1 VTRFLVRRLTQAI
14 IVVAGVV
21 IVTFAVGR
29 LVPGDPAVTYA
40 GPRASRAQLE
50 ATRRALGLDRS
61 WPAQLFE
68 YVKGVLTGDW
78 GTALHTHRPVLDDLA
93 TAVPA
98 SLELVLAALVIGV
111 LVGLP
116 LGIASARSRGRL
128 LDVAIRL
135 LSMVSVSMPIFWLG
149 LILQHVFFQRLGWL
163 PVAGEFD
170 VRLDFSS
177 PLDVRTHFTIL
188 DALISGNWPV
198 FRSSL
203 SHVVL
208 PALTVAAY
216 PAGAIAQM
224 TRASLL
230 ETVVEDHVRMARA
243 LGFGE
248 RAIFGRLALRP
259 ALNPVIAL
267 VALVFAYS
275 LANTFL
281 VESIYNW
288 PGLGSYAVA
297 AIQTLDT
304 PAILGVTLFVALAY
318 VVANLLVDI
327 VQSLVDPRVRG
338 VRS

>member
-1 VTRFLVRRLTQAI
+1 MRRS
-14 IVVAGVV
+14 
-21 IVTFAVGR
+21 
-29 LVPGDPAVTYA
+29 
-40 GPRASRAQLE
+40 RASSASTVAWPVQLVDY
-50 ATRRALGLDRS
+50 AR
-61 WPAQLFE
+61 
-68 YVKGVLTGDW
+68 GVATGDW

-98 SLELVLAALVIGV
+98 SLELVMAALMLGIA
-111 LVGLP
+111 VGLP
-116 LGIASARSRGRL
+116 LGIAAARHRGRWP
-128 LDVAIRL
+128 DAVIRV
-135 LSMVSVSMPIFWLG
+135 LSMLCVSMPVFWLA
-149 LILQHVFFQRLGWL
+149 LILQHLFFQRLGWL
-163 PVAGEFD
+163 PVAGEYD
-170 VRLDFSS
+170 ARLDFSS

-188 DALISGNWPV
+188 DALISGNWAV
-198 FRSSL
+198 FHSSL
-203 SHVVL
+203 THIVL

-243 LGFGE
+243 LGFSE

-259 ALNPVIAL
+259 AVNPVIAL
-267 VALVFAYS
+267 IALVFAYS

-297 AIQTLDT
+297 AIQSLDT

-318 VVANLLVDI
+318 VIANLLVD
-327 VQSLVDPRVRG
+327 VLQSLVDPRVRG
-338 VRS
+338 ARS